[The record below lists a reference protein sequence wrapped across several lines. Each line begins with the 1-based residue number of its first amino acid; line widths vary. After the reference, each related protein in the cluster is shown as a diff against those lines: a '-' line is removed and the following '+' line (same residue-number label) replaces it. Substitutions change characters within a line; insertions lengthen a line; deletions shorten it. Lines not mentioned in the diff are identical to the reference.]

1 MRDLIVKT
9 IARFMIPFI
18 QVYGCY
24 IVLYGHLS
32 PGGGFAGG
40 TIIASSLIL
49 YVLAFSLQF
58 EIERLPER
66 TARVIES
73 SGALVFTLVG
83 LLGIF
88 LGTRFLG
95 NQAAGM
101 PMGTPG
107 RLFSGGTIFVLTAA
121 IGAKV
126 ASTMITLFSHLIEE
140 EEE

>member
-1 MRDLIVKT
+1 MRDLIVKAV
-9 IARFMIPFI
+9 ARFMIPFI

-24 IVLYGHLS
+24 IVLFGHLS

-49 YVLAFSLQF
+49 YVLAFGLQL
-58 EIERLPER
+58 EIERFPEA
-66 TARVIES
+66 TARIIES
-73 SGALVFTLVG
+73 SGALVFSAIG
-83 LLGIF
+83 LLAIF
-88 LGTRFLG
+88 LGSRFLG

-101 PMGTPG
+101 PMGIPG
-107 RLFSGGTIFVLTAA
+107 RLLSGGTIFVLTTA

-140 EEE
+140 EE